1 MTFQK
6 GDLVKYVGLRSILGN
21 HDSAIGVVV
30 KVTGVTAG
38 SRGSALVYW
47 SSQNKKI
54 LTSFCYMR
62 KIA

>member
-1 MTFQK
+1 MFEK
-6 GDLVKYVGLRSILGN
+6 GDLVKYIGLRNN
-21 HDSAIGVVV
+21 HDPAIGVVV